1 MFGASRA
8 CSRLITRT
16 GRSGHRII
24 GGMGSPA
31 AALPRGL
38 RRLALGAAL
47 LLAAPPAP
55 SPPRPSILLI
65 TVDTLRPDALGWV
78 AGRNETPALDALA
91 REGFALPA
99 VVSPVP
105 LTLPAHTSL
114 LTGLI
119 PRRHGVRDNGQVLGP
134 SPPTLAEHLRR
145 QGYATAAF
153 VSGYPLRALF
163 GLDRGFDRYDDTLPV
178 GAEGWLERPAPDT
191 TAAALAWLRG
201 APRPFFLWVHYYD
214 PHDPYTP
221 PRAFWRPGPRGAYDG
236 EVGYVDHAIGLLRAG
251 LPQADRDRLLTVF
264 TADHGEGLGEH
275 AEQGHGFFVYDT
287 TVVVPAVFHFPGRV
301 APSRSAFPA
310 RLLDLMPTLLDLAGL
325 PPLAGTD
332 GVSLLP
338 LLSGRR
344 MPAEPAYVETRQPW
358 FTYGWSPLAAVR
370 YGGWKYVAAPRPELF
385 DLEQDPGET
394 RNRAAETPTR
404 AAEMAALLARFEQRP
419 GAAAERS
426 GDPQVLESLR
436 ALGYV
441 GGAPP
446 PEDPPPGL
454 PDPKDRIT
462 ERDALLRGE
471 GLLRRGDF
479 EGALR
484 QFEGVLATDPKNRF
498 ATLRSGIALLK
509 KGDARAAADRLRAA
523 VELDPGQ
530 AETRYA
536 LADALMRTGDNAAAV
551 PQWMETVRLQPR
563 RTAAWSNLGTAL
575 GRTGRLDDAARA
587 FAEAV
592 RLEPANP
599 QLLAN
604 LGAAR
609 YERARQAVA
618 AGDREAARKA
628 LAEALAAE
636 PRLRRQA
643 AADPDLAGLLP

>member
-1 MFGASRA
+1 
-8 CSRLITRT
+8 
-16 GRSGHRII
+16 
-24 GGMGSPA
+24 MGSLVAVAGFFLAAPSPQ
-31 AALPRGL
+31 AALPP
-38 RRLALGAAL
+38 
-47 LLAAPPAP
+47 APPHP
-55 SPPRPSILLI
+55 SVLLI
-65 TVDTLRPDALGWV
+65 TVDTLRPDSLGWV
-78 AGRNETPALDALA
+78 AGRNETPAIDALA
-91 REGFALPA
+91 REGFALPT

-114 LTGLI
+114 LTGTI

-134 SPPTLAEHLRR
+134 SPATLAEHLRR

-163 GLDRGFDRYDDTLPV
+163 GLDRGFDRYDDALPV
-178 GAEGWLERPAPDT
+178 GTEGWLERPAPDT

-236 EVGYVDHAIGLLRAG
+236 EVTYVDHAIGVLRAG
-251 LPQADRDRLLTVF
+251 LPEADRGRLLTIF

-275 AEQGHGFFVYDT
+275 GEQAHGFFVYDT
-287 TVVVPAVFHFPGRV
+287 TVVVPAVIHFPGRV
-301 APSRSAFPA
+301 APARSAWPA
-310 RLLDLMPTLLDLAGL
+310 RLVDILPTLLDLAGL
-325 PPLAGTD
+325 PPVAGTD

-338 LLSGRR
+338 LLSGGR

-358 FTYGWSPLAAVR
+358 IAYGWSPLAAVR
-370 YGGWKYVAAPRPELF
+370 YGGWKYVAAPRTELY
-385 DLEQDPGET
+385 DLARDPGET
-394 RNRAAETPTR
+394 RNRAAEMRSR
-404 AAEMAALLARFEQRP
+404 AAEMAGLLARVEQRP
-419 GAAAERS
+419 AAAAERS

-441 GGAPP
+441 GGAPAAG
-446 PEDPPPGL
+446 EAPPGL
-454 PDPKDRIT
+454 PDPKDRVA

-479 EGALR
+479 DGALR
-484 QFEGVLATDPKNRF
+484 QFEAVLRADPKNRF
-498 ATLRSGIALLK
+498 AVLRSGIALLK
-509 KGDARAAADRLRAA
+509 KGDARAAAARLRAA
-523 VELDPGQ
+523 VDLDPGQ

-536 LADALMRTGDNAAAV
+536 LADALTRAGDNAAAV

-563 RTAAWSNLGTAL
+563 RTAAWSNLGTTL
-575 GRTGRLDDAARA
+575 GRMGRLDDAARA

-592 RLEPANP
+592 RLEPGNP

-609 YERARQAVA
+609 YELAARALA

-628 LAEALAAE
+628 LAEAVAAD
-636 PRLRRQA
+636 PRLRQRA
-643 AADPDLAGLLP
+643 AADPDLGRLLP

>member
-1 MFGASRA
+1 
-8 CSRLITRT
+8 LT
-16 GRSGHRII
+16 RSG
-24 GGMGSPA
+24 SPP
-31 AALPRGL
+31 AALPRGF
-38 RRLALGAAL
+38 RRLALGAAF
-47 LLAAPPAP
+47 LLAAPPSQA
-55 SPPRPSILLI
+55 PPRPSILLI
-65 TVDTLRPDALGWV
+65 TVDTLRPDSLGWV
-78 AGRNETPALDALA
+78 AGSNETPAIDALA

-114 LTGLI
+114 LTGRV
-119 PRRHGVRDNGQVLGP
+119 PHRHGVRDNGQVLAA

-145 QGYATAAF
+145 HGYATAAF

-236 EVGYVDHAIGLLRAG
+236 EVSYVDHAIGLLRAG
-251 LPQADRDRLLTVF
+251 LPAADRERLLTVF
-264 TADHGEGLGEH
+264 TADHGESLGEH
-275 AEQGHGFFVYDT
+275 GEQGHGFFVYDT

-301 APSRSAFPA
+301 APARSDFPA
-310 RLLDLMPTLLDLAGL
+310 RLVDLMPTLVDLAGA
-325 PPLAGTD
+325 PPVAGTD
-332 GVSLLP
+332 GVSLRP

-344 MPAEPAYVETRQPW
+344 MPVEPACVETRQPW
-358 FTYGWSPLAAVR
+358 FAYGWSPLAAVR
-370 YGGWKYVAAPRPELF
+370 SGGWKYVAAPRPELF
-385 DLEQDPGET
+385 DLAKDPGET
-394 RNRAAETPTR
+394 ANRAAELRTR
-404 AAEMAALLARFEQRP
+404 AAEMGALLARCEAGP
-419 GAAAERS
+419 VAAAAERN

-436 ALGYV
+436 GLGYV
-441 GGAPP
+441 GGAPASG
-446 PEDPPPGL
+446 EPPPGL
-454 PDPKDRIT
+454 PDPKDRVA

-479 EGALR
+479 DGALR
-484 QFEGVLATDPKNRF
+484 QFETVLRADPKNRF

-509 KGDARAAADRLRAA
+509 KGDARAAASRLRAA
-523 VELDPGQ
+523 VDLDPGQ

-536 LADALMRTGDNAAAV
+536 LADALMRGGDDAAAI
-551 PQWMETVRLQPR
+551 PQWMQTVRLQPR

-575 GRTGRLDDAARA
+575 GRMGRLDDAARA

-592 RLEPANP
+592 RLEPGNP
-599 QLLAN
+599 QLLEN

-609 YERARQAVA
+609 YGRARQALA
-618 AGDREAARKA
+618 AGDRGAARKA
-628 LAEALAAE
+628 LAEALAAD

-643 AADPDLAGLLP
+643 TADPELARLLP